1 MSSAAVER
9 GGGAERGQLALQ
21 RGDLGVQH
29 GRPLPV
35 RLRLLGVAPCVPRRL
50 ALDAAQLAVRLG
62 ELPPRLL
69 QLGAVRCRG
78 ELRLEGN
85 QRRLLRGGQASQGE
99 LRARGLLAG
108 REGGV
113 GVARGAVR
121 RRRRRQARR
130 SLPRRA
136 NGSASVTLRVSASV
150 HATRRGW
157 AKTPTP

>member
-121 RRRRRQARR
+121 CACV
-130 SLPRRA
+130 RRA
-136 NGSASVTLRVSASV
+136 RVGVACGRCVWALRV
-150 HATRRGW
+150 GL
-157 AKTPTP
+157 